1 MLRRSEVVAV
11 QVLEISP
18 LENALQDVEQ
28 KTKELGQL
36 NLKFTKLAR
45 TSQEIS
51 PNALELALS
60 TVVDPPSNSGI
71 IAYRQVYINPDYI
84 DRYPERADAVEKLR
98 EAIDEHVRLIAIYSN
113 SCSSTV
119 SRSGWLMRV

>member
-1 MLRRSEVVAV
+1 VLRRSEVVAV

-18 LENALQDVEQ
+18 LENALHDVEQ

-60 TVVDPPSNSGI
+60 TVVDPPSTSGI

-84 DRYPERADAVEKLR
+84 DRYPERADMVEKLR
-98 EAIDEHVRLIAIYSN
+98 EAIDDHVSLIAIYIV
-113 SCSSTV
+113 T
-119 SRSGWLMRV
+119 